1 MLSLVQGTLNSANL
15 WSVKLLFQ
23 HGQTKIIEI
32 NGPFWS
38 MANHPIEVYVNACD
52 IFGKKTGR
60 CCSDHR
66 IHRMMQGSWRLAIC
80 NLGDQMWY
88 LTLSDTLYI
97 FRWIRNNNNDWSE
110 GSINGWSDF
119 QGFGTLSIL
128 ICCATPY
135 SNIQSISYLFHF
147 GSAWINRL

>member
-1 MLSLVQGTLNSANL
+1 MFSLVQGTLNSANL

-60 CCSDHR
+60 CCSDRR
-66 IHRMMQGSWRLAIC
+66 IHRMMQGDLQFAS
-80 NLGDQMWY
+80 
-88 LTLSDTLYI
+88 
-97 FRWIRNNNNDWSE
+97 
-110 GSINGWSDF
+110 
-119 QGFGTLSIL
+119 
-128 ICCATPY
+128 
-135 SNIQSISYLFHF
+135 
-147 GSAWINRL
+147 